1 MFFNILRLSCELG
14 FSFKKVLYYS
24 GYSYATIEL
33 KENFKVIPV
42 HRWVLFGTSRMQS
55 RKKWQLHYI
64 TEIIFYSRTMK
75 EMFYHIMLILYIKQ
89 IELREVNVG

>member
-1 MFFNILRLSCELG
+1 
-14 FSFKKVLYYS
+14 
-24 GYSYATIEL
+24 
-33 KENFKVIPV
+33 
-42 HRWVLFGTSRMQS
+42 MQS
-55 RKKWQLHYI
+55 RKNWQLHYI